1 MAHYR
6 FKLATSSS
14 DMGATDF
21 ALEMVGREREL
32 EEEMQN

>member
-6 FKLATSSS
+6 FKLATSLS
-14 DMGATDF
+14 DMGVTDF
-21 ALEMVGREREL
+21 ALEMAGRVREL